1 MGSAINTIVNM
12 FSGIFSTTGKGV
24 QDSGNRYHNPV
35 YTEESKVMP
44 LVYVYAILAVALL
57 LFAVFAVTAKK

>member
-1 MGSAINTIVNM
+1 M